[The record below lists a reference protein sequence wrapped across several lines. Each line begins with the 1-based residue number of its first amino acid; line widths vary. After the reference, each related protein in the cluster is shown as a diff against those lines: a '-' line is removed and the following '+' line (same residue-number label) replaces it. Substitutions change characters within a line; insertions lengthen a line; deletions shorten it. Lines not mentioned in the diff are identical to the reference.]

1 MPASSSTRCIRLA
14 VTAAFAAWIGLVPAG
29 PATGA
34 TQATTST
41 ATSPATATASPAAT
55 VPPAPPPL
63 LGFSP
68 AHAADE
74 RALEARFDAALRREE
89 LAPWLKRLSARPHH
103 LGSPYDKDNAEFI
116 AGLYRSWGY
125 DTRIEE
131 FRVLY
136 ATPKER
142 RLEMIAPRAFTA
154 SLMEPPL
161 PQDATSGQT
170 SEQLPPFNVYSIDGD
185 VTGELVY
192 VNYGVPKDYEELE
205 RRGIDV
211 KGKIVI
217 SRYGGSWRGIK
228 PKVAAEHGA
237 IGCLIYSDPHE
248 DGYFQ
253 GDVYPQGGYRS
264 EHSVQRGSVADMP
277 LYSGDPLTPGVG
289 APAEARSFD
298 LKDAKTLTKIPVL
311 PISYADA
318 EPLLHALAGPM
329 APAAWRGALPL
340 PYHLGPGPA
349 RVHLRLAFD
358 WKLVPAY
365 DVIARLPGAEHADEW
380 IIRGNHHDA
389 WVNGAADPLSGQV
402 AVLEEAHAVSAL
414 VKGGWRPKRTIIYTA
429 WDGEEP
435 GLLGSTEWA
444 ETHAAELR
452 QKAVLYLN
460 SDSNGRGFLRAGGSH
475 TLEKLM
481 GQVARDV
488 VDPEKHVSVAARLRA
503 EQLVDGSAESRQEAK
518 SGELRLGALG
528 SGSDYTPFLQHLGI
542 ASLDLGYG
550 GEGHYGQYHSIYDSY
565 DHYMRFMDPS
575 MEYGIALAQTA
586 GRVVLRVASADVLP
600 LDFEHFAATVG
611 RYVKE
616 VEELADKM
624 REETEDHNRA
634 IDDKLFDAA
643 ADPTETWVT
652 PKRLD
657 PVPHLN
663 FAPLENARD
672 RLAKS
677 AHAYQ
682 AALDRAGPG
691 AGGLGPE
698 ARRGLDLAL
707 LQAERALTGP
717 GLPRRPWYVHQIYA
731 PGFYTGYGVKTLPGV
746 REAVEERKWR
756 ELDEQVAATAKSIE
770 AFAAEVDKATALL
783 EGAAPARA
791 AAK

>member
-1 MPASSSTRCIRLA
+1 MPASSSTSCVPFIL
-14 VTAAFAAWIGLVPAG
+14 VAAAIAWAGLVPAG
-29 PATGA
+29 LAAGAVAATSTPSEGGAATLPAT
-34 TQATTST
+34 S
-41 ATSPATATASPAAT
+41 AA
-55 VPPAPPPL
+55 PL
-63 LGFSP
+63 LGFSS
-68 AHAADE
+68 AHAAAE

-103 LGSPYDKDNAEFI
+103 LGSPYDQENAEFI

-125 DTRIEE
+125 DTRIEQ

-154 SLMEPPL
+154 ALTEPSVPE
-161 PQDATSGQT
+161 DATSGQT
-170 SEQLPPFNVYSIDGD
+170 SEQLPVFNVYSIDGD
-185 VTGELVY
+185 VTGDLVY

-253 GDVYPQGGYRS
+253 GDVYPQGGYRNQ
-264 EHSVQRGSVADMP
+264 HSAQRGSVADMP

-289 APAEARSFD
+289 ASPDARSFD

-329 APAAWRGALPL
+329 APTAWRGALPI

-365 DVIARLPGAEHADEW
+365 DVIARLPGAEHPDEW

-389 WVNGAADPLSGQV
+389 WVNGATDPLSGQV
-402 AVLEEAHAVSAL
+402 AELEEAHALSEL
-414 VKGGWRPKRTIIYTA
+414 VKGGWRPKRTIIYAA

-452 QKAVLYLN
+452 EKAVLYVN
-460 SDSNGRGFLRAGGSH
+460 SDSNSRGFLQAGGSH
-475 TLEKLM
+475 TLERLM
-481 GQVARDV
+481 DQVARDV
-488 VDPEKHVSVAARLRA
+488 VDPEKHVSVAVRRRA
-503 EQLVDGSAESRQEAK
+503 ASLVDGVPESRKDAPK

-550 GEGHYGQYHSIYDSY
+550 GEGHYGQYHSIYDTY

-575 MEYGIALAQTA
+575 MQYGIALAQTA

-600 LDFEHFAATVG
+600 LDFQHFSATVG

-634 IDDKLFDAA
+634 IDDNLFDAA

-652 PKRLD
+652 PKRFD

-672 RLAKS
+672 RLEKS
-677 AHAYQ
+677 ARAYQ

-691 AGGLGPE
+691 ADGLTPE
-698 ARRGLDLAL
+698 TRRQLDVVM

-746 REAVEERKWR
+746 REAIEERKWR
-756 ELDEQVAATAKSIE
+756 ELDDQVAATAKAIE
-770 AFAAEVDKATALL
+770 AFAAAVDRATALL
-783 EGAAPARA
+783 AGAAPARA